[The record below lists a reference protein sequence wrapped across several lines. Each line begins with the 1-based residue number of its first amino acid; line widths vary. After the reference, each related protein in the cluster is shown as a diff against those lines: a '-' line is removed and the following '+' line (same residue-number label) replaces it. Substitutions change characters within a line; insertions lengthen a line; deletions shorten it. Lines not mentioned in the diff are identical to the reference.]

1 VNVPVVHVALTG
13 AWQVDDDR
21 SIVINE
27 ERRPYLLHLRLLQ
40 EWLLCGRLGSGGP
53 SGAVVT
59 PGNTVTAETAFGGMP
74 DAGIAAEYSR
84 ADHTHGTP
92 PPPPIPPSLTAADTV
107 VAETAP
113 GQASAAGVALEYS
126 RADHTHGTPPL
137 PSIPTPA
144 NTVVSETAFGL
155 AANGGGAATYSRSD
169 HTHGTPPLP
178 SIPTPAN
185 TVVQERTFGQAAT
198 AGTALTFSRSDHTH
212 GTPPAPAVAGNFVE
226 HPAGLA
232 RYAIVAAGIVRAN
245 GTGRPPV
252 YNGLNARAVGPGQIL
267 VRFTGYQEP
276 TSFQYIVKVLLVSN
290 EALRIPSVT
299 FDSFTTDGFL
309 LRVTDNGTP
318 VTPNTLPRVEL
329 MIEVSRF
336 PLES

>member
-1 VNVPVVHVALTG
+1 
-13 AWQVDDDR
+13 
-21 SIVINE
+21 
-27 ERRPYLLHLRLLQ
+27 
-40 EWLLCGRLGSGGP
+40 
-53 SGAVVT
+53 
-59 PGNTVTAETAFGGMP
+59 
-74 DAGIAAEYSR
+74 
-84 ADHTHGTP
+84 
-92 PPPPIPPSLTAADTV
+92 
-107 VAETAP
+107 
-113 GQASAAGVALEYS
+113 
-126 RADHTHGTPPL
+126 
-137 PSIPTPA
+137 
-144 NTVVSETAFGL
+144 VVSETAFGL